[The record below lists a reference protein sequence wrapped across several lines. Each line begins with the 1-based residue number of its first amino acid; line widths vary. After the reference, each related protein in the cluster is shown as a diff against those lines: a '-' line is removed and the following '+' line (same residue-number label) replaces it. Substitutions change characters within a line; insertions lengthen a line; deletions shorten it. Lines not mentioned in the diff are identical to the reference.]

1 VKLDNLVKVRSE
13 HNPCDIGT
21 RPEEVKIES
30 VSLLQEKLDEQSLV
44 KILAKSAIL
53 LVITRFNV
61 LTK

>member
-1 VKLDNLVKVRSE
+1 MSE
-13 HNPCDIGT
+13 VNATYMTGT
-21 RPEEVKIES
+21 RPDKVKIES